1 MVIAGDGVLMIREP
15 DFFTREPIWSVPSGK
30 IEAGESPDQAAVRE
44 LAEEAGCRLECTDL
58 ELIATTTVAHRGEQ
72 LSTSWTF
79 TAAVDPGTALQPA
92 DPDELILEA
101 RWIPRDEA
109 MIRLTRRSYAPLRE
123 PALRYLRT
131 GELGLA
137 WTFELIDPAAA
148 IPSFR
153 WAEPEL
159 AG

>member
-1 MVIAGDGVLMIREP
+1 MLTAGDGVLMIREP

-30 IEAGESPDQAAVRE
+30 IEPGESPDQAAVRE
-44 LAEEAGCRLECTDL
+44 LAEETGCRLERTDL
-58 ELIATTTVAHRGEQ
+58 ELIAMTAVGHRGEQ
-72 LSTSWTF
+72 LSASWTY
-79 TAAVDPGTALQPA
+79 TAAVAPGTTLQPA
-92 DPDELILEA
+92 DPDELIMEA
-101 RWIPRDEA
+101 QWIPRDEA

-153 WAEPEL
+153 WAEPER
-159 AG
+159 AR